1 MRGFRGARGASAM
14 DGTIGE
20 RVRQLRHQQS
30 MTQRELAERAGVS
43 ADLISKLEQGQ
54 KQTALLVTLHKIAG
68 ALDVDVSVLL
78 ARPARVE
85 VTDDDGGVLAIR
97 RAAPSVPRRGTRDRT
112 GNPEPGGL
120 RGPVGRVLRGSVD
133 ADPPRL
139 RRPRLCGDGPGDR
152 SGGPLQRRAAQGR
165 VLRVHELAAAPH
177 DKPDEADDL
186 LNLAEAVAVRLSA
199 ADYQRLRDLPPVVVQ
214 LR

>member
-1 MRGFRGARGASAM
+1 M

-97 RAAPSVPRRGTRDRT
+97 RAITARHEDEDPASLEDLRQQASYAWRSYWSNRFDLLAGQLPAFLGAARATARATPS
-112 GNPEPGGL
+112 PE
-120 RGPVGRVLRGSVD
+120 VFAVLSD
-133 ADPPRL
+133 AY
-139 RRPRLCGDGPGDR
+139 C
-152 SGGPLQRRAAQGR
+152 
-165 VLRVHELAAAPH
+165 AAASMLTLLGYVDLGYVAMD